1 MIYKLLVLQIIV
13 VLSFFATISVGAP
26 YHDIYGNKVE
36 KIEKFKDKI
45 ILLYF
50 DIADKDT
57 ETTVSIR
64 LKHLAEAF
72 EQWQAICII
81 VVTQET
87 SLLDDLI
94 PHLLAGNQDIYVN
107 KSDEL
112 WKQYHPGRIPA
123 AMIDLNP
130 NPSGYVEH
138 VTDDK
143 DSETFLSNLKEKIQA
158 AIRNRITELIHE
170 GDKWVEKKEY
180 TQARACYAEAA
191 AWVERV
197 SNLHIFTPQ
206 ELAGYYIQLANG
218 HVNIVG
224 DGITQSNPEIWDAIK
239 ASMEKRDLETAAECL
254 KKAISLNPNL
264 DESKIYAGSVDERE
278 QLEDAGNSY
287 LNAFY
292 TGLVC
297 ESQGKLEDARN
308 SYHALSQKSDWA
320 EVKMSLERVKEKM
333 RRIWLCIQQEIVFYD
348 GLPETKEENFPNW
361 FERILIEELINRGY
375 KVWIIYSINQ
385 NNGTLMGGK
394 ILYGK
399 AILTIR
405 KFRPESVKQI
415 VAEGSVQIDA
425 VHLDNT
431 GTIETI
437 ADLTLD
443 RLERGFGV
451 TDFKAIEDFFNTN
464 GDLFTS
470 KINQFFSKH

>member
-13 VLSFFATISVGAP
+13 VLSFATISVGAP

-50 DIADKDT
+50 DIADKGT

-72 EQWQAICII
+72 ERWQAICII

-87 SLLDDLI
+87 SLLDNPI

-112 WKQYHPGRIPA
+112 WKRYHPGRIPA
-123 AMIDLNP
+123 GMIDLNP
-130 NPSGYVEH
+130 NPSGYVEF
-138 VTDDK
+138 VPDK
-143 DSETFLSNLKEKIQA
+143 KDPDGTETFQHVFLPQLKEKIQA
-158 AIRNRITELIHE
+158 AIRQRIDELIRE
-170 GDKWVEKKEY
+170 GSKWVEGKEY
-180 TQARACYAEAA
+180 NKARACYTEAT
-191 AWVERV
+191 AWLERV
-197 SNLHIFTPQ
+197 SNPIFTPQ
-206 ELAGYYIQLANG
+206 ELAEYYIQIVNG
-218 HVNIVG
+218 YVRIVG
-224 DGITQSNPEIWDAIK
+224 DGITQSNPQVVDFGQVSA
-239 ASMEKRDLETAAECL
+239 EKQDLEMAAKCL
-254 KKAISLNPNL
+254 EKALSHKN
-264 DESKIYAGSVDERE
+264 DEATKEFHAGLINEI
-278 QLEDAGNSY
+278 
-287 LNAFY
+287 
-292 TGLVC
+292 
-297 ESQGKLEDARN
+297 QGKLEEARD
-308 SYHALSQKSDWA
+308 SYKNALSKDPDRV
-320 EVKMSLERVKEKM
+320 EVKMSLARVEEKI
-333 RRIWLCIQQEIVFYD
+333 RGVLLCIHQEVLFYD
-348 GLPETKEENFPNW
+348 GLPETEADRFPNW
-361 FERILIEELINRGY
+361 FEQILIEELITKGY
-375 KVWIIYSINQ
+375 KVWIPLSTQKKGLYELIKQ
-385 NNGTLMGGK
+385 NHVRGK

-399 AILTIR
+399 ATLTIR

-437 ADLTLD
+437 ASLTLD